1 MFAGL
6 PDSAGPIPP
15 EGLAAH
21 ARVAEALGTPGL
33 GDVLLEALAQVVPV
47 DEVVAFTWAAPGRPP
62 TIVASAG
69 IGGRAPRRAA
79 AYGSRYFALDPVM
92 QAFGTLGTAA
102 PLLAARV
109 DAAEIADLEYR
120 QACYREPGFVE
131 KVSVAGR
138 TARGW
143 TVLSAFRRAPRGP
156 VADAEFGR
164 LTATG
169 PLLLPLLAKQAELA
183 APAVCLGD
191 TRLARIE
198 ARLIACFPGLAARE
212 RAVCARMLVGMTAE
226 AIALDLGI
234 SSSSVVTYR
243 RRAYAKMGVCS
254 GFEIVARLFD

>member
-143 TVLSAFRRAPRGP
+143 TVLSAFRRAPRGRWP
-156 VADAEFGR
+156 TPSSAGSPRPGR
-164 LTATG
+164 CCCRFSPSRPSWRRPRSASAIRG
-169 PLLLPLLAKQAELA
+169 W
-183 APAVCLGD
+183 PA
-191 TRLARIE
+191 
-198 ARLIACFPGLAARE
+198 
-212 RAVCARMLVGMTAE
+212 
-226 AIALDLGI
+226 
-234 SSSSVVTYR
+234 
-243 RRAYAKMGVCS
+243 
-254 GFEIVARLFD
+254 